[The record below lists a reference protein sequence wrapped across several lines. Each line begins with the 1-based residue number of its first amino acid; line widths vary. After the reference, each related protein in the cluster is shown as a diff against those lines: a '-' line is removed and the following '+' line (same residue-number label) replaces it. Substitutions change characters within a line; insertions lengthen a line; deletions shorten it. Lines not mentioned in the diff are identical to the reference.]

1 MQDTPRA
8 RALGKELRAVRE
20 AAGLSMRQLG
30 DKLGWSEAKVSRLET
45 ARRGL
50 TSESVAAVLETL
62 PVGELDRDRLLQM
75 AKALDQ
81 PAWWELGRELPSQ
94 LTTLV
99 DAEQRAVRI
108 TNVLLNVVPGLLQT
122 RAYTRRIMD
131 ASGVAPEDLDDH
143 VSIRQVRQ
151 GILSKR
157 DPVDF
162 RPFIDEAAL
171 MRPVGGARVMA
182 EQLHQVVSTAESDN
196 VRVRVLPL
204 ELGAHAG
211 ITGNF
216 MLMEFVKARPLVFLE
231 GRSSGAFIDDPEH
244 VGVFFDA
251 IEALR
256 EQASDVSA
264 SQEILRKYL
273 RQYES
278 EL

>member
-1 MQDTPRA
+1 MANTPRA
-8 RALGKELRAVRE
+8 RALARELRAARNE
-20 AAGLSMRQLG
+20 TGLSM
-30 DKLGWSEAKVSRLET
+30 KLVGQHIGWSEAKVSRVENAKQGVT
-45 ARRGL
+45 
-50 TSESVAAVLETL
+50 ENDVAAILQALGIT
-62 PVGELDRDRLLQM
+62 GADRDRLLKV
-75 AKALDQ
+75 ARDVDQ
-81 PAWWELGRELPSQ
+81 PAWWELGRELPGQ
-94 LTTLV
+94 LTALI

-108 TNVLLNVVPGLLQT
+108 TNVLLSVVPGLLQT
-122 RAYTRRIMD
+122 RAYTRQIMKAGGMRSD
-131 ASGVAPEDLDDH
+131 EIEDY

-151 GILSKR
+151 GILSR
-157 DPVDF
+157 PDPVEF
-162 RPFIDEAAL
+162 LPFIDEAVL
-171 MRPVGGARVMA
+171 TRPVGGSRVMA
-182 EQLHQVVSTAESDN
+182 EQLHQVMSTAELDN

-244 VGVFFDA
+244 VTLFFEA
-251 IEALR
+251 IDVLR
-256 EQASDVSA
+256 EQASDVAA